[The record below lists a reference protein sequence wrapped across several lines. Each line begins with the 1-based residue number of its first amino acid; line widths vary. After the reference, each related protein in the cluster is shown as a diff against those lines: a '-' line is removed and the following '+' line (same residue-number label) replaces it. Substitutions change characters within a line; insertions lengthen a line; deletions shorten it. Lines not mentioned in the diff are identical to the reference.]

1 MRNKLE
7 NVHFCRIGPK
17 SARIP
22 PLRGPNCPGGLLF
35 CFIILVMFT
44 NRKWLWLIPLGLALL
59 VGLYFLP
66 PIHERLA
73 WRVDN
78 LRTQINYYFNP
89 PDQAVFQPSQQQ
101 VDFDSI
107 LATTRAEY
115 SLTLTPPATG
125 TPLPTGLGPTPTPT
139 ATSTPLPGS
148 VNLTSF
154 RYEHQH
160 NRWNYCGPANF
171 SMALNFWGW
180 SGDRDVIGQTVM
192 PGNTD
197 GKGQPRNADKNVMP
211 YELQDF
217 ISANV
222 PGMTSVLR
230 YGGDIDLV
238 RRLLAA
244 GFPVVAEKGYFEGD
258 ALGVVSW
265 MGHYQFITGYDDAKR
280 EVTVQDTWNDGPNFR
295 ISYDDFMDGWR
306 SFNYVFVVVYPA
318 NRDAD
323 VMRLLGPL
331 ADEDAAA
338 RIALQRAEQ
347 ESRSLTGMDRY
358 FALFN
363 EGTSQVALDNYADA
377 ARAYDEAFGVYA
389 QLDNAESQRPFRM
402 MWYQTGP
409 YFAYFYSARYQDV
422 IDLAATTLKPR
433 PKPDLEE
440 SLLWRGRAY
449 SLLGQTQL
457 AINDYRAALTIH
469 PNWFPAVQALQEL
482 GLKP

>member
-1 MRNKLE
+1 
-7 NVHFCRIGPK
+7 
-17 SARIP
+17 
-22 PLRGPNCPGGLLF
+22 
-35 CFIILVMFT
+35 MFT
-44 NRKWLWLIPLGLALL
+44 RRKWFWLIPLGLVLA

-115 SLTLTPPATG
+115 MLTLTPPATG
-125 TPLPTGLGPTPTPT
+125 TPTPTRLGPTLTPT

-148 VNLTSF
+148 VSLTGVT
-154 RYEHQH
+154 YETQ
-160 NRWNYCGPANF
+160 RGGPWNYCGPANF
-171 SMALNFWGW
+171 SMALTYWGW
-180 SGDRDVIGQTVM
+180 GGNRDVIGKAVM

-197 GKGQPRNADKNVMP
+197 GKGSYLNVDKNVMP
-211 YELQDF
+211 YELQDY

-230 YGGDIDLV
+230 YGGYIETIK
-238 RRLLAA
+238 RLLA
-244 GFPVVAEKGYFEGD
+244 GGYPVIAEKGYYESD
-258 ALGVVSW
+258 TINISW
-265 MGHYQFITGYDDAKR
+265 MGHYQFITGYDDATG
-280 EVTVQDTWNDGPNFR
+280 EVIVQDTYLDGPNFH
-295 ISYDDFMDGWR
+295 IPYNEFLKGWR
-306 SFNYVFVVVYPA
+306 SFNYVFVVVYPTTHEQ
-318 NRDAD
+318 D
-323 VMRLLGPL
+323 VMSLLGPL
-331 ADEDAAA
+331 ADENAAA
-338 RIALQRAEQ
+338 RIALQRARQ
-347 ESRSLTGMDRY
+347 ESQSLTSIDRY

-377 ARAYDEAFGVYA
+377 ARAYDEAFIIYT
-389 QLDNAESQRPFRM
+389 QLDDNYSTRPFRM

-409 YFAYFYSARYQDV
+409 YFAYFYTGRYQDV
-422 IDLAATTLKPR
+422 IDLASTTLKPR

-449 SLLGQTQL
+449 SMLGQTQL
-457 AINDYRAALTIH
+457 AINDYRAALKVH